1 MMFLCE
7 ASSNI
12 FDSSFDA
19 HWKIWKQ
26 QHRKSYKNKEEESNR
41 RLIWEANLRYITNHN
56 QEASLLKH
64 TFTLKMNK
72 FGDLSNKEFARI
84 YNNYQMN
91 NDQTDLNLFKQDP
104 NFIIPDSIDW
114 RLKGALSGYK
124 MSSSFFHIK
133 FIYLSYFIFK
143 SQRSR
148 CLWGLLG
155 F

>member
-1 MMFLCE
+1 MKLLFPILLIFTLMFLCE

-84 YNNYQMN
+84 YNNYQIFR
-91 NDQTDLNLFKQDP
+91 T
-104 NFIIPDSIDW
+104 NF
-114 RLKGALSGYK
+114 
-124 MSSSFFHIK
+124 
-133 FIYLSYFIFK
+133 
-143 SQRSR
+143 
-148 CLWGLLG
+148 
-155 F
+155 